1 MNKKKFI
8 LGINEYAYGATTP
21 EPATKPKPKETPTT
35 TPDTTPSRPSPF
47 TPPEPLVNPVPKNWK
62 EELKKCVE
70 RFNSLYKSKPEY
82 SLKEGLEELPAFNGF
97 KKNLPTPNQMQF
109 QMMGMEAMQTMMEI
123 GRIEEENFTDEQ
135 LVAIAKEI
143 VQKIV
148 DGTAMMKKGPKFSD
162 LEFDIEFVRTP
173 ESNLGG
179 DVPKAPKGEEED
191 EEDIKLAINK
201 RELINALTQGFALT
215 SQSRMFD
222 EDMEEAVDEINSE
235 LLEKYFKF
243 MRTSLESHK
252 YMDTEFFKRMMEMM
266 QQMQD
271 QQQNQPGQPSPGMIV
286 PARMHIIYKEGRP
299 VIEVKAYC
307 LILAIQE
314 MIKGVFEVISH
325 FGMKYEKSKLERIK
339 AKTENWFKE
348 QQGFIYGPMLVNIFK
363 EFFTE
368 VENHLIKKG
377 VITERDQTMMY
388 NVLRDLYDQEITSDE
403 KFMSIFISIFN
414 ENMDKELWPIEEVAK
429 IYEMAMGS
437 TEAPE
442 YSEPMGQEED
452 EYDYTMG
459 EEQPEE
465 EDEIAKIQKRS
476 SEKEELPTMNQLL
489 DKISDSGFESLTD
502 EEKELLKKYS
512 QNMSRVIDFEKFSIL
527 LECRK
532 YL

>member
-8 LGINEYAYGATTP
+8 LGINEYAYSMTTT
-21 EPATKPKPKETPTT
+21 EPKTKPKPKETPTT
-35 TPDTTPSRPSPF
+35 TPEETPSRPSPF
-47 TPPEPLVNPVPKNWK
+47 NPPQPSINPVPKNWR

-70 RFNSLYKSKPEY
+70 RFNSLYQSNPKY
-82 SLKEGLEELPAFNGF
+82 SLKEGIEELPAYNGF
-97 KKNLPTPNQMQF
+97 KKSLPPPNQMQF

-123 GRIEEENFTDEQ
+123 GRIEEENFSDEQ
-135 LVAIAKEI
+135 LEAIAREI

-148 DGTAMMKKGPKFSD
+148 DGTAIMKKGPQFSD

-179 DVPKAPKGEEED
+179 DVPKAPKGEEEED
-191 EEDIKLAINK
+191 EDIKLAINK

-215 SQSRMFD
+215 NQARMFD

-271 QQQNQPGQPSPGMIV
+271 QQQNQPQGQGMVV

-325 FGMKYEKSKLERIK
+325 FGLKYEKEKLEKIK
-339 AKTENWFKE
+339 SKTENWFKE
-348 QQGFIYGPMLVNIFK
+348 QQGFIYGPMLVNVFK
-363 EFFTE
+363 EFFIE
-368 VENHLIKKG
+368 VENHLIRKG
-377 VITERDQTMMY
+377 VITEHDQTMMY
-388 NVLRDLYDQEITSDE
+388 NVLRDLYDQDITPDT
-403 KFMSIFISIFN
+403 KFMNIFISIFN
-414 ENMDKELWPIEEVAK
+414 EDLDKDLWPIEDVSK
-429 IYEMAMGS
+429 IYQNALEVKDIE
-437 TEAPE
+437 TEFTEPDE
-442 YSEPMGQEED
+442 YED
-452 EYDYTMG
+452 EMDYPG
-459 EEQPEE
+459 EEQESD

-476 SEKEELPTMNQLL
+476 SEEEVSPTLDQLL
-489 DKISDSGFESLTD
+489 DKISNMGYESLTD

-512 QNMSRVIDFEKFSIL
+512 ENMSRVLNFEKFSIL
-527 LECRK
+527 LECQK
-532 YL
+532 YF